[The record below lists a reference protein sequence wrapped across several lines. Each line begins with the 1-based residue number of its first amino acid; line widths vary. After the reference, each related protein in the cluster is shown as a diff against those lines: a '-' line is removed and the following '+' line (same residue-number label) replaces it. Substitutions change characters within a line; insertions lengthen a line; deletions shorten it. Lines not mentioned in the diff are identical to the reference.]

1 MEHLTTEQLQ
11 QRVREAKK
19 CTWIGFAINGALAL
33 LKIIAGI
40 IGRSGAM
47 IADGIHSLSDFITDV
62 IVIVFIGVTAKGIDK
77 YYRYG
82 HGKFE
87 TFATMLIAVAL
98 AIVALMLLADSV
110 AKIAASLGG
119 TVLPA
124 PGYIA
129 LAMAFISILA
139 KEWLFRYTKRVGD
152 NIESMAIIANA
163 WHHRS
168 DALSSIATLVGIAGA
183 IFLGGQWRILD
194 PLAAALVSVFIL
206 IVAFR
211 LGIPAVKELLEVS
224 LPEHVNEEIG
234 RVISGVDGVKAY
246 HNLRTRKNGNIYII
260 DFHIKVDPSDTVVEA
275 HDIASETE
283 RALAK
288 KFGTVIANIHI
299 EPYLGQQVRPNG
311 SCLD

>member
-11 QRVREAKK
+11 QRAREAKK

-33 LKIIAGI
+33 LKTIAGI

-98 AIVALMLLADSV
+98 AIVALMLFSDSV

-152 NIESMAIIANA
+152 NIESMASIANA

-299 EPYLGQQVRPNG
+299 EPYRGQQVRPNG

>member
-11 QRVREAKK
+11 QRAREAKK

-119 TVLPA
+119 TVLPS

-129 LAMAFISILA
+129 LAMAFISILS

>member
-11 QRVREAKK
+11 LRAREAKK
-19 CTWIGFAINGALAL
+19 CTWIGFAVNGALAL

-119 TVLPA
+119 MVLPA

-206 IVAFR
+206 IVAFK
-211 LGIPAVKELLEVS
+211 LGVPAVKELLEVS
-224 LPEHVNEEIG
+224 LPKHVNDEIG

-299 EPYLGQQVRPNG
+299 EPYRGQQVHPNG

>member
-11 QRVREAKK
+11 QRAHKAKK

-98 AIVALMLLADSV
+98 AIVAILLLSDSIT
-110 AKIAASLGG
+110 KIAASLGG
-119 TVLPA
+119 DILPA

>member
-1 MEHLTTEQLQ
+1 MAHLPPAHLHH
-11 QRVREAKK
+11 RAREAKA

-33 LKIIAGI
+33 LEITAGI

-211 LGIPAVKELLEVS
+211 LGIPAVTELLEVS
-224 LPEHVNEEIG
+224 LPEHANEEIG

-246 HNLRTRKNGNIYII
+246 HNLRTRKSGNIYII